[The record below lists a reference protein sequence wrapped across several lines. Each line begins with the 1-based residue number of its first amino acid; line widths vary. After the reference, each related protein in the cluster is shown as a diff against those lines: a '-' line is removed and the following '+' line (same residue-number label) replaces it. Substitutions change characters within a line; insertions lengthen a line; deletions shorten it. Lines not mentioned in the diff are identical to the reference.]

1 MYINRHI
8 KQLGV
13 AAVFGFLL
21 LTNSLSIGADIYAAE
36 TNTEISTVL
45 PVPRIERAVF
55 VVEHDKG
62 RGSGF
67 LMQQTGVVFFVSNI
81 HVLSGGS
88 QFSIKN
94 VYGESVSIP
103 DTVQVAADRDLV
115 RFPVPYKGGLRMS
128 PEYGF
133 DDKICAVGNS
143 GGEGVLTRLDGKIM
157 ALGPKVIEISSNI
170 IPGNSGGPVLDQS
183 NQVVGVSTYLVNHKN
198 MPDWIIKGSRFTEAR
213 RMAARVDN
221 VEWITMSW
229 KDFCRESAYVN
240 QMEDYAGEIIGIVK
254 ALSDDSLKTIYS
266 ETPYRGIQDWIK
278 EYNQYVRSYGSRME
292 KVETSYRVSYK
303 TSPALKRSYREK
315 IRGLAELMDS
325 LSNEIDSKAVSIP
338 YFKERLEQSVLYFE
352 SSRQHME
359 TLVETVL

>member
-8 KQLGV
+8 KRSCV
-13 AAVFGFLL
+13 TPVFGFLL
-21 LTNSLSIGADIYAAE
+21 LVSFLSVSPDIVAVE
-36 TNTEISTVL
+36 TNTEISTAL

-67 LMQQTGVVFFVSNI
+67 LMQQAGAVFFVSNI
-81 HVLSGGS
+81 HVLSGGR

-94 VYGESVSIP
+94 VYGESISVP

-115 RFPVPYKGGLRMS
+115 RFPASYKGGLRMS
-128 PEYGF
+128 QEYGF

-157 ALGPKVIEISSNI
+157 ALGPKVIEISSTI

-198 MPDWIIKGSRFTEAR
+198 MPDWIIKGSRFKETR

-221 VEWITMSW
+221 VEWMTMSW
-229 KDFCRESAYVN
+229 KDFCREAAYVDKIGN
-240 QMEDYAGEIIGIVK
+240 YADEIVGIVK
-254 ALSDDSLKTIYS
+254 ALSDDSFKMIYS
-266 ETPYRGIQDWIK
+266 ETPYRGIQDWLR

-292 KVETSYRVSYK
+292 RVQTASKVSYK
-303 TSPALKRSYREK
+303 STPALERGYRETMK
-315 IRGLAELMDS
+315 NLADLMVS
-325 LSNEIDSKAVSIP
+325 LSGEIDLKMVTAP
-338 YFKERLEQSVLYFE
+338 YFKEQLEQYMFYFE
-352 SSRQHME
+352 SSRRQME